1 MISNSK
7 LRYQVTSKAAGK
19 LMFSDFRA
27 ASYAVQH
34 QLVITLHF
42 NTAEEKMQLLAC
54 YFSLIMTIVDRRGS
68 RNFRYQDLSDCFLR
82 NLRGF
87 PESCM
92 IYLNAAQS
100 GLSLSS
106 SLKHF
111 TTMASF
117 VDDIINQNKDYE
129 DLNEETASRSIV
141 VSNIPPEVPGEQLLI
156 HFQRKRNGGGEIDRI
171 CMIEADGNAV
181 IIFDEADGKYRKC
194 CSV

>member
-1 MISNSK
+1 
-7 LRYQVTSKAAGK
+7 
-19 LMFSDFRA
+19 
-27 ASYAVQH
+27 
-34 QLVITLHF
+34 
-42 NTAEEKMQLLAC
+42 
-54 YFSLIMTIVDRRGS
+54 
-68 RNFRYQDLSDCFLR
+68 
-82 NLRGF
+82 
-87 PESCM
+87 M

-111 TTMASF
+111 TAMASF

-129 DLNEETASRSIV
+129 EFDEEKASRSIV